1 MAPDP
6 PAYPIDE
13 SLPHNFNPPLAVP
26 NSDDS
31 DNEFEE
37 QQAYDGYTLLGQH
50 ELIAGPT
57 VNNNDDS
64 ENEFDG
70 ESIVAGEDNEQTEGE
85 SGFPPELTAGRAEL
99 AALWNN
105 TPVGDSSNG
114 IAMDDERSDQIK
126 AAMAGFSLP
135 PSAVPAWASNIPE
148 ELWKERLLGRLH
160 QSTSKTGQS
169 K

>member
-64 ENEFDG
+64 
-70 ESIVAGEDNEQTEGE
+70 VRQLCLQTNIFSQGE